1 MEIAVIVDFNAK
13 CNFSYT
19 REGDKTIGAFLRMA
33 FAKSLTHSCT
43 YYLVIPPWKHQK
55 ALVFPL
61 FLKGIEKASDMIWV
75 KEPTNSQFRKSS
87 LCIDL
92 IFTSLLNLTADS
104 GIHSSCHCTKNEFS
118 IKDSLR
124 KFDQIR
130 SFQPIWSHLLKKSLM
145 HNFIFCAVFHLN
157 CHHQMI
163 LAKTYSF
170 TQKNVWHQN
179 LTNNGIIRNSSE
191 GFDSKKNLLQLLR
204 FFRKSSIWLK

>member
-1 MEIAVIVDFNAK
+1 MTWYGLKNQ
-13 CNFSYT
+13 
-19 REGDKTIGAFLRMA
+19 
-33 FAKSLTHSCT
+33 LTHSSENLLCALIW
-43 YYLVIPPWKHQK
+43 YLLLCWIWLLTLAFTLHVTAQK
-55 ALVFPL
+55 
-61 FLKGIEKASDMIWV
+61 M
-75 KEPTNSQFRKSS
+75 Q
-87 LCIDL
+87 
-92 IFTSLLNLTADS
+92 
-104 GIHSSCHCTKNEFS
+104 FS

-179 LTNNGIIRNSSE
+179 LTNNGIIRNNSE
-191 GFDSKKNLLQLLR
+191 RFDSKKTYSNSCAFLESHQ
-204 FFRKSSIWLK
+204 FDWNNF